1 MEQKYIEIKGARE
14 HNLKNIDIKIPKKKF
29 VVITGVSGSG
39 KSSLAFDTLYAEGQR
54 RYVESLSSY
63 ARQFI
68 GQMEKPHYET
78 IKGLSPAISIE
89 QKAASKNPRSTV
101 GTVTEIHDYLRVLF
115 ARVGEQKCYKCH
127 KPVTKQSVSEVVKQV
142 LNLPEKQKFM
152 ILSPLVINRKGIF
165 KDKIEMIRKE
175 GFLRYKLD
183 GKIYKVTDEV
193 EIKKDFKHNLSI
205 VIDRLVLKK
214 GLESRVNDSV
224 ETALKFGNGLLI
236 IDTMDGN
243 EKTFSEHNVC
253 TSCEISYP
261 ELSPQ
266 IFSFNS
272 PLGFCQKCN
281 GLGFHFEPDKDKVIE
296 NENKGVLQGAIK
308 VTIGDRGSWQYKY
321 FRGIIKELGIDGTTP
336 YKDLTNEEKKLILYG
351 YGKKIKIKYNSRKWN
366 GTINSKFEGVLNTLK
381 RRYQETE
388 SESAKKFYE
397 KFFTREKCSQCGGKR
412 LSKISSSVYI
422 ADKSIADIAEYTIKE
437 ALSFFDTLKL
447 TGNQK
452 IIASE
457 IIKEIKNRLNF
468 LVNVGLNYLT
478 LSRTASTLSG
488 GESQRIRLAS
498 QIGSE
503 LTGVIYI
510 LDEPSIGLHQ
520 KDNDKLIQTL
530 KSLRDKDNSVIVI
543 EHDKDTIVNSDWII
557 DIGPG
562 AGVYGGDIVFEGTP
576 KQILK
581 SKHETG
587 LYLSGKKS
595 IEVPKNRRK
604 LTDFFEIKGAAANNL
619 KNIDVKFPK
628 KALTLITGVSG
639 AGKSTLINSIL
650 YPLISNKLN
659 KVDKK
664 VGEYKSIEGIDFDK
678 IINIDQ
684 SPIGRTPR
692 SNPAT
697 YTKVFDAI
705 RTFFAMLPDSKAKG
719 YKAGRFSFNVKGGR
733 CESCKGDGMKKI
745 EMHFL
750 PDVYVP
756 CEVCNGKRFN
766 DATLLIKYKG
776 KTISDVLNTSIVE
789 LLDIFEAHPKIYK
802 ILKTLDDVGMG
813 YVNLGQPST
822 TLSGGEAQRIKLA
835 KELSKRA
842 TGKTIYILDEPSTGL
857 HFTDIQKLLI
867 VIHKLVDM
875 GNTVLM
881 IEHNLDIIKTAD
893 YIVDIGPDGGN
904 SGGEVVYQGKTE
916 DILKCDASYTGKY
929 LREYL

>member
-1 MEQKYIEIKGARE
+1 MIK
-14 HNLKNIDIKIPKKKF
+14 
-29 VVITGVSGSG
+29 
-39 KSSLAFDTLYAEGQR
+39 
-54 RYVESLSSY
+54 
-63 ARQFI
+63 
-68 GQMEKPHYET
+68 
-78 IKGLSPAISIE
+78 
-89 QKAASKNPRSTV
+89 
-101 GTVTEIHDYLRVLF
+101 
-115 ARVGEQKCYKCH
+115 
-127 KPVTKQSVSEVVKQV
+127 
-142 LNLPEKQKFM
+142 
-152 ILSPLVINRKGIF
+152 
-165 KDKIEMIRKE
+165 KE

-183 GKIYKVTDEV
+183 GEIYKINDEV

-205 VIDRLVLKK
+205 VIDRLVLKE
-214 GLESRVNDSV
+214 GIESRVNDSV

-236 IDTMDGN
+236 VDTMDGE
-243 EKTFSEHNVC
+243 EKIYSEHNVC
-253 TSCEISYP
+253 TTCEISYP

-272 PLGFCQKCN
+272 PLGFCEKCN
-281 GLGFHFEPDKDKVIE
+281 GLGFHFAPDENKVIE
-296 NENKGVLQGAIK
+296 NENLGVLEGAIK
-308 VTIGDRGSWQYKY
+308 VTIGDKGSWQYKY
-321 FRGIIKELGIDGTTP
+321 FKGIISEFEISGKTP
-336 YKDLTNEEKKLILYG
+336 YKDLSDVQKKLILFG
-351 YGKKIKIKYNSRKWN
+351 AGKKIAIRYNSTKWS

-388 SESAKKFYE
+388 SESAKKYYE
-397 KFFTREKCSQCGGKR
+397 KYFTKKQCSECNGKR
-412 LSKISSSVYI
+412 LSKLSSSVYI
-422 ADKSIADIAEYTIKE
+422 DGKSIVDITEFTIKD
-437 ALSFFDTLKL
+437 ALKFFDELVL
-447 TGNQK
+447 EGNKK

-530 KSLRDKDNSVIVI
+530 KDLRDKDNSVIVI
-543 EHDKDTIVNSDWII
+543 EHDKDTIINSDWII

-562 AGVYGGDIVFEGTP
+562 AGIHGGEIVFEGTP
-576 KQILK
+576 EEILA

-587 LYLSGKKS
+587 LYLSGAKK
-595 IEVPKNRRK
+595 IEVPKKRRD
-604 LTDFFEIKGAAANNL
+604 LTEFFTITGASENNL
-619 KNIDVKFPK
+619 KDITVSFPK
-628 KALTLITGVSG
+628 KALTLVTGVSG

-650 YPLISNKLN
+650 YPVVSNKLN

-664 VGEYKSIEGIDFDK
+664 TGKYESIDGIDFDK

-697 YTKVFDAI
+697 YTKVFDEI
-705 RTFFAMLPDSKAKG
+705 RSFFAKLPDSKTKG
-719 YKAGRFSFNVKGGR
+719 YMPGRFSFNVKGGR
-733 CESCKGDGMKKI
+733 CESCKGDGLKKI

-750 PDVYVP
+750 PDVFVP

-766 DATLLIKYKG
+766 DATLLVKFKG
-776 KTISDVLNTSIVE
+776 KHISDILDTSIVE

-802 ILKTLDDVGMG
+802 VLKTLDDVGMG

-842 TGKTIYILDEPSTGL
+842 TGKTLYILDEPSTGL
-857 HFTDIQKLLI
+857 HFTDIQKLLT
-867 VIHKLVDM
+867 VIHKLVDK
-875 GNTVLM
+875 GNTIVM

-904 SGGEVVYQGKTE
+904 SGGELIFQGKTE
-916 DILKCDASYTGKY
+916 DILNCERSYTGKY
-929 LREYL
+929 LKEYL